1 MQKVQEPSNPEFNTQ
16 LTHQQLFTLLT
27 SSLDLVSNMHQLP
40 MKKCM
45 SNMFIYHP
53 LMVSLLW
60 CTGRAC
66 MFKGSCEVCQQEC
79 CYLQG
84 LPCWDTPVLRVGG

>member
-53 LMVSLLW
+53 LMVSLL
-60 CTGRAC
+60 
-66 MFKGSCEVCQQEC
+66 
-79 CYLQG
+79 
-84 LPCWDTPVLRVGG
+84 